1 MLLAAGALVA
11 DLSMYSKIDSSKS
24 YPCGPD
30 RYCYSTSDA
39 NSINSR
45 MIAAEVL
52 AGLAA
57 AAAVTTGL
65 LFYFE
70 GQPVSVT
77 PVVGGMTG
85 ALTKV
90 GF

>member
-1 MLLAAGALVA
+1 MTQ
-11 DLSMYSKIDSSKS
+11 LSLGSTLWSVEYSKINSSKS
-24 YPCGPD
+24 HPCGSGQ
-30 RYCYSTSDA
+30 YCYDTSDA

-45 MIAAEVL
+45 MVTAEVL
-52 AGLAA
+52 GGLAA
-57 AAAVTTGL
+57 AAAVTAGV

-85 ALTKV
+85 ALARV
-90 GF
+90 RF

>member
-1 MLLAAGALVA
+1 
-11 DLSMYSKIDSSKS
+11 
-24 YPCGPD
+24 
-30 RYCYSTSDA
+30 
-39 NSINSR
+39 

>member
-1 MLLAAGALVA
+1 MV
-11 DLSMYSKIDSSKS
+11 
-24 YPCGPD
+24 
-30 RYCYSTSDA
+30 T
-39 NSINSR
+39 
-45 MIAAEVL
+45 AEVL

-57 AAAVTTGL
+57 AAVTTGV

-77 PVVGGMTG
+77 PAVGGMTG
-85 ALTKV
+85 ALASV

>member
-1 MLLAAGALVA
+1 
-11 DLSMYSKIDSSKS
+11 
-24 YPCGPD
+24 
-30 RYCYSTSDA
+30 
-39 NSINSR
+39 

-52 AGLAA
+52 AGLA